1 MKLIFITREGY
12 NLGGARIRCYNFARE
27 FSKYGVN
34 TQVFS
39 FADNLGAICGE
50 RESQMTFREK
60 IKYNIKA
67 FNLLNVKDK
76 SIFYMQRVN
85 YHTLTPFLISLLRKN
100 KFILDCDDWD
110 IRENPVYYLGFI
122 PSSKIE
128 FLTRLIAKYADI
140 CIASSIFL
148 KDYLLK
154 FNKKVYYVPTGV
166 DTDTFKPK
174 NFFREDN
181 RIIKLCWIGT
191 VYHRDV
197 YTNLKFVIDSFTF
210 LANKYKNIFLMLAG
224 DGRRFEII
232 KEELKSNPYKNRIK
246 IDNWLYP
253 DKIPDYLNSIDI
265 GLLPLIQDTKLNRAK
280 SPTKL
285 FEYMAMEKCTVATN
299 TGEASLI
306 LEDGKDGFLA
316 NDKKDFINKIE
327 ILINDVGLR
336 KKMGENSRKKVER
349 EYSLKV
355 LGKRLYEI
363 VEKELNQDFDA
374 KNYHL

>member
-166 DTDTFKPK
+166 DTDTFKP
-174 NFFREDN
+174 
-181 RIIKLCWIGT
+181 
-191 VYHRDV
+191 
-197 YTNLKFVIDSFTF
+197 
-210 LANKYKNIFLMLAG
+210 NKYKNIFLMLAG